1 MSSFLVYINYL
12 QQRFSVFTQSKSMN
26 VLLYLSYVNI
36 SVRPIHTE
44 SILM

>member
-1 MSSFLVYINYL
+1 MSSILVYINYL
-12 QQRFSVFTQSKSMN
+12 QALFSVSTQSKSMS